1 MDNNQQQITTIKEPL
16 SIQGKCK
23 LSGWALDA
31 FECVKR
37 IPSNDF
43 YMDDIYAFENELQ
56 QKHPDNHNIRAK
68 IRQQLQVL
76 CADGLVQRI
85 EDGHYRK

>member
-1 MDNNQQQITTIKEPL
+1 MNNNQQQITIIEEVNT
-16 SIQGKCK
+16 QGKCK
-23 LSGWALDA
+23 LNGWTLDV

-37 IPSNDF
+37 ISSNDF

-76 CADGLVQRI
+76 CTDRLIQRI
-85 EDGHYRK
+85 EDGHYKK

>member
-1 MDNNQQQITTIKEPL
+1 MNNQQQITLKEEANT
-16 SIQGKCK
+16 QGKCI
-23 LSGWALDA
+23 LSGWAHDV
-31 FECVKR
+31 FGCVKR

-56 QKHPDNHNIRAK
+56 QKYPDNHNIRAK

-76 CADGLVQRI
+76 CSKGLIQRI